1 MTIALANKNRQAG
14 ARVGGCKNGE
24 VSGETVYKRLQTSKK
39 LKVVTDEDR
48 GTTASS
54 SSDSYDAGGHLD
66 YDKNPSGKKLPKP

>member
-14 ARVGGCKNGE
+14 SRMGGCKNGE

-48 GTTASS
+48 FSRVVLCRYQMYLKHRKQTQEAHRGEQV
-54 SSDSYDAGGHLD
+54 GL
-66 YDKNPSGKKLPKP
+66 